1 MTMEIQSY
9 GDLVLHELN
18 LQNVNRDFA
27 VELVDDYGA
36 DMRSMLI
43 ACLKWM
49 SEDDVK
55 NMLEANEY
63 PSTHNKRGWLI
74 GGTQQGCH

>member
-1 MTMEIQSY
+1 MEQ
-9 GDLVLHELN
+9 
-18 LQNVNRDFA
+18 RDFA
-27 VELVDDYGA
+27 VELVDDFGV
-36 DMRSMLI
+36 DTRVMLI

-63 PSTHNKRGWLI
+63 PSAGSITFKIRKG
-74 GGTQQGCH
+74 

>member
-1 MTMEIQSY
+1 MEIQSY
-9 GDLVLHELN
+9 GDLVSHELN

-63 PSTHNKRGWLI
+63 PSAGSITFKIRKG
-74 GGTQQGCH
+74 

>member
-1 MTMEIQSY
+1 ME
-9 GDLVLHELN
+9 H
-18 LQNVNRDFA
+18 RDFA

-63 PSTHNKRGWLI
+63 PSTHNKKG
-74 GGTQQGCH
+74 